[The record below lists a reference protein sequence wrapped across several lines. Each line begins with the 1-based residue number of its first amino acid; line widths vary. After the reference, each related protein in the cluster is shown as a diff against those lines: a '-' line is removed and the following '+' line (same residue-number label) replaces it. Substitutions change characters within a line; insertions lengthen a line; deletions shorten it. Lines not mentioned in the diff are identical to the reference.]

1 MIVRMNESKTTN
13 IESSPLLYPITY
25 LIEGLMK
32 VERKDVECHALN
44 YFDAEEIVN
53 RNYPTLV

>member
-1 MIVRMNESKTTN
+1 MNESKRTN
-13 IESSPLLYPITY
+13 IEISPLLYPITY